1 MTKLLLIIIA
11 FCSFIADVSGQV
23 AVEGQIGGANF
34 LGLTINSRFQILISK
49 ENDHRLTPSFG
60 VGILSPAWDAPTM
73 IVNAGLSYSHNAW
86 GIGTEVSG
94 FTENPFIPSDQPRDF
109 VDMIIYPN
117 FNYTFTFDSSWY
129 VRLSAG
135 AYFSYSKFTNPVT
148 DISRLRY
155 EGDVLPGAGISVGY
169 ILK

>member
-1 MTKLLLIIIA
+1 MTKLPFILIA
-11 FCSFIADVSGQV
+11 FIFLVGDVSGQV
-23 AVEGQIGGANF
+23 GIEGQVGGANF

-94 FTENPFIPSDQPRDF
+94 LQKIL
-109 VDMIIYPN
+109 
-117 FNYTFTFDSSWY
+117 
-129 VRLSAG
+129 LS
-135 AYFSYSKFTNPVT
+135 PQ
-148 DISRLRY
+148 ISQ
-155 EGDVLPGAGISVGY
+155 E
-169 ILK
+169 ILWT